1 MQTIVLC
8 TITSLLLQTYF
19 ILFAALHTYIKLYEA
34 AGERYSYSFL
44 QVFIVAFFSPS
55 QTLCQPIVKNL
66 IIVNFYIA
74 LMWCFLSFQML
85 IWCLDSSVRFA
96 DVLYPPN

>member
-8 TITSLLLQTYF
+8 TISSLLLQTYF

-44 QVFIVAFFSPS
+44 QVFIVAFKPLPS
-55 QTLCQPIVKNL
+55 FMSTFILLKIWLLL
-66 IIVNFYIA
+66 ISILLRCGVFHPSK
-74 LMWCFLSFQML
+74 C
-85 IWCLDSSVRFA
+85 
-96 DVLYPPN
+96 